1 MWFMPDS
8 KSEVDLPSSSPVIAA
23 NEGYSR
29 TELLLVGGS
38 YSPVQHVDMCLL
50 RLRSFLIP
58 VALLAV
64 AVSRVESSESS
75 EFTGTC
81 TMYQVDLGIPTWD
94 LRHSDKHLCRKS
106 LYVPVVEAPRGK
118 GMNRKPTP
126 KEGNHA
132 TRRDLCSIRRRAE
145 EER

>member
-38 YSPVQHVDMCLL
+38 YSPVRHVDMCLL

-58 VALLAV
+58 VALLCWPLPY

-75 EFTGTC
+75 EFTGTY
-81 TMYQVDLGIPTWD
+81 MTWD
-94 LRHSDKHLCRKS
+94 LD
-106 LYVPVVEAPRGK
+106 
-118 GMNRKPTP
+118 
-126 KEGNHA
+126 
-132 TRRDLCSIRRRAE
+132 I
-145 EER
+145 